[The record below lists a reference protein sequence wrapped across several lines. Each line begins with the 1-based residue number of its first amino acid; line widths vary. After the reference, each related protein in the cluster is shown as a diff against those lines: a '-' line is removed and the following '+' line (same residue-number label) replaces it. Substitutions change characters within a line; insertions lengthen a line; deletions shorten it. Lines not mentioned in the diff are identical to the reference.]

1 MKRALRAIFSLLL
14 IAVFVQ
20 SAQVIIAAGT
30 PDIFKELGKQIKDD
44 ISNELRNGSRN
55 TVRNATDEARQKKN
69 KCVIISM
76 PKGRCI

>member
-14 IAVFVQ
+14 IAAFVQ

-30 PDIFKELGKQIKDD
+30 PDIFKELGKQVRDD
-44 ISNELRNGSRN
+44 ISNERRNGSRKV
-55 TVRNATDEARQKKN
+55 VRNATDKSHQKMN

-76 PKGRCI
+76 PTGRCI

>member
-14 IAVFVQ
+14 IAAFVQ
-20 SAQVIIAAGT
+20 SAQVIIVAGT

-44 ISNELRNGSRN
+44 IPNERRNVSRKV
-55 TVRNATDEARQKKN
+55 VRNATDKSRQKMS

-76 PKGRCI
+76 PTGRCI

>member
-14 IAVFVQ
+14 IAAFVQ

-44 ISNELRNGSRN
+44 ISNELRNGSEMQCEMLL
-55 TVRNATDEARQKKN
+55 TKHVKKRIN
-69 KCVIISM
+69 V
-76 PKGRCI
+76 